1 MKRRSV
7 GRQGVRAA
15 CMALMVPLLPLLM
28 GGCPEQMQNATA
40 DAFETA
46 SRSILDA
53 ALTLAFDQI
62 RTDATSR

>member
-1 MKRRSV
+1 MRV
-7 GRQGVRAA
+7 GCG
-15 CMALMVPLLPLLM
+15 LIILPLLPLLM

-46 SRSILDA
+46 TRSILDS

-62 RTDATSR
+62 RTDTGNR